1 MSNRKEEKS
10 TLVRIK
16 EGKSRRRKAVKLS
29 LVERK
34 KSDRSGSSD
43 ENALRGASDVIFA
56 AEGRWR
62 GSVFSIR
69 E

>member
-1 MSNRKEEKS
+1 KKKKGRKLQPYPDKEEK
-10 TLVRIK
+10 K
-16 EGKSRRRKAVKLS
+16 KPEKAVKHCRQW
-29 LVERK
+29 RK
-34 KSDRSGSSD
+34 RKSDRSGSAE